1 MMIGDIA
8 VIPEIGDV
16 IIGNNPKIVKNDLS
30 MLCKKGQDIIVVKEG
45 EELKFKV
52 KDIRLSFTF
61 TEKII
66 INIILENSED
76 FVKLK
81 VGDLVYKIWNKG
93 NRII

>member
-16 IIGNNPKIVKNDLS
+16 IIGNNPKIVKNNLS
-30 MLCKKGQDIIVVKEG
+30 MLYKKGQDIIVVKEG

-81 VGDLVYKIWNKG
+81 VGDLVYKKRTMITRG
-93 NRII
+93 

>member
-30 MLCKKGQDIIVVKEG
+30 MLYKKGQDIIVVKEG

-81 VGDLVYKIWNKG
+81 VGDLVYKKRTMITQG
-93 NRII
+93 

>member
-81 VGDLVYKIWNKG
+81 VGDLVYKI
-93 NRII
+93 

>member
-1 MMIGDIA
+1 MMIGDRA

-16 IIGNNPKIVKNDLS
+16 IIGNNPKIVKNNLS
-30 MLCKKGQDIIVVKEG
+30 MLYKKGQDIIVVKEG

-81 VGDLVYKIWNKG
+81 VGDLVYKKRTMITRG
-93 NRII
+93 

>member
-30 MLCKKGQDIIVVKEG
+30 MLYKKGQDIIVVKEG

-81 VGDLVYKIWNKG
+81 VGDLVYKKRTMITRG
-93 NRII
+93 